1 MMGFFFLILGILFLC
16 YSAGSDEGSKPST
29 ITGIALIILAFVI
42 GFSGANSSASDVDEN
57 CIDRGSGRTSW
68 EQCF

>member
-1 MMGFFFLILGILFLC
+1 MMGFLFLILGILCLC

-42 GFSGANSSASDVDEN
+42 GFSGANSSTSDVDEN